1 MRYLARHYARTALYG
16 AQSEPG
22 GVAAGVVFLA
32 LLAFLLVLAF

>member
-16 AQSEPG
+16 PQDAG

-32 LLAFLLVLAF
+32 LLGFLLILAF

>member
-16 AQSEPG
+16 SQETG
-22 GVAAGVVFLA
+22 GVAAVVVFLA